1 MEADANCRE
10 TSGDPLK
17 VYSQKTIKSYTFQMH
32 LATKGIWLLRLLYF
46 LALLCFVS
54 LSDPLIDAPHNPIV
68 YKSWCLFLAIHHD
81 KEQK

>member
-1 MEADANCRE
+1 
-10 TSGDPLK
+10 
-17 VYSQKTIKSYTFQMH
+17 MH